1 LPLLL
6 GGGAFLIQIIS
17 KQEHMKKE
25 NATLSKVSHTR
36 TLVSIAM
43 MGAVSYVLAFMEMP
57 VPLSPAF
64 AKMDLSDFP
73 ALIAA
78 FAFSPFAG
86 LMVELIKNGLQLIS
100 TNTAG
105 VGELANFLMGG
116 AFVFTAGAIY
126 KRHKTKYIALIA
138 CIAGSVAMGVAAAIL
153 NYFVLLPLYEQFM
166 PLDQV
171 IAAFGAFIPFIKT
184 KFDVCLYNALPF
196 TFLKGL
202 VISLFTLI
210 IYKRLSP
217 ILKGIK

>member
-1 LPLLL
+1 MKN
-6 GGGAFLIQIIS
+6 S
-17 KQEHMKKE
+17 KI
-25 NATLSKVSHTR
+25 NTR

-43 MGAVSYVLAFMEMP
+43 MAAVSYVLAFIEIQ
-57 VPLSPAF
+57 VPFSPTF

-73 ALIAA
+73 ALIVA

-86 LMVELIKNGLQLIS
+86 FMVELIKNGLQLIS
-100 TNTAG
+100 TSTAG

-116 AFVFTAGAIY
+116 TFVFTAGAVY
-126 KRHKTKYIALIA
+126 KRHKIKHMAWFG
-138 CIAGSVAMGVAAAIL
+138 CIAGSVTMGIVAAIL

-184 KFDVCLYNALPF
+184 KLDVCLYNALPF